1 AVLVRRQDER
11 PLHGRRR
18 PGRVGGGRLR
28 AERTVASQLRLE
40 PLRGE
45 CPVRERGARTRLAVR
60 AAGAR
65 VPPRRRRLL
74 CHGRLRVP
82 RRRRGERARPLLLR
96 RLLQR
101 ARLEPASRRREGGAG
116 PPPGGRRACAL
127 VLRRGRARRA
137 LPRLAGRAGLP
148 ARGLTRPAPPHLR
161 PFAAE
166 RGVRQRLERLVQV
179 AQLVR
184 DHGQLLARLL
194 AAVEAGELLRD
205 PVEPLEQRLEPA
217 VGELSVLHAYEA
229 SSASQRTTR
238 APG

>member
-1 AVLVRRQDER
+1 
-11 PLHGRRR
+11 
-18 PGRVGGGRLR
+18 
-28 AERTVASQLRLE
+28 
-40 PLRGE
+40 LRGE
-45 CPVRERGARTRLAVR
+45 RPVRGRGARARLAVR

-65 VPPRRRRLL
+65 VPTRRRRLL
-74 CHGRLRVP
+74 RHGRLCVP
-82 RRRRGERARPLLLR
+82 RRRGGERARPLLLR

-101 ARLEPASRRREGGAG
+101 PRLEPARRRREGVVG
-116 PPPGGRRACAL
+116 PPRGVRRAGAV

-137 LPRLAGRAGLP
+137 LPRLARRAGLS
-148 ARGLTRPAPPHLR
+148 ARGLTRPPPPHLR

-166 RGVRQRLERLVQV
+166 RGVRERLERLVQV

-194 AAVEAGELLRD
+194 AAVEARELLRD
-205 PVEPLEQRLEPA
+205 PVEPLEQRLEAA